1 MLVPSS
7 KTDSIKPEQN
17 SNPQSKSEIDDLKH
31 YSFNSTESSNEV
43 SQKKQK
49 YIFDSNNKSCEIN
62 LYLNEDKINIR
73 INLLHKDK
81 EEYFYES
88 DITQEQLKINNN
100 VFKLC
105 NNIEDSFE
113 YLNYLF
119 SDKQNQLIIKEEN
132 SIIKL
137 EKKIKLSPPLRLEIP
152 QKKQKFLHQNL
163 SLFNNEKNSENENYA
178 KNELNQ
184 NDIQKNKINNN
195 DDSDNGVLCV
205 KIIEY
210 KDEENSD
217 DSMNISLEKI
227 ISKKNNIIKNDNSSD
242 NNKANNMDIIELSEE
257 QEKKEKQFAKSH
269 NNLIHISKIKSLP
282 SLVKN
287 NYDSLLLNKKR
298 TTDSNSSDESFNS
311 ITNENNPINNYI
323 FSSKKQKKNLEK
335 ENFLKIFCDDNA
347 VNNEKSSEKFFKRIQ
362 KRLNLE
368 KLKKK
373 EVNNNMENGEIN
385 QENNNIVMNIENK
398 KEDEEEV
405 DDDDLLY
412 GNKNKKDIID
422 DIHALSPKNSPK
434 LTPSGY
440 YYNYFNL
447 DNNKEFSLNL
457 ERNISQ
463 DSLSK
468 NSSSNSLSRNYKNC
482 ISGFQ
487 KIQLKDNDFINNKNI
502 NSNNNYIPSKFKNN
516 NNENIAMDIPNN
528 WNINNSLNLIG
539 SLIDNNKNI
548 NQIKQIKR
556 DKSYKIIHKNKI
568 ELQNTEIPF
577 FLRND
582 NNNLNN
588 SFSIESDII
597 SGYSEFDFIF
607 NYLKIKFNKEI
618 NDTIRIYQSRMDGP
632 TANDFHRLCDG
643 NTNLL
648 VLIKT
653 TDGKKIGG
661 YTSIGFNS
669 FNRSYHD
676 DTAFIFSIDKREI
689 YPNIK
694 GKTAVDSF
702 YNLGPCFS
710 GDSIK
715 IFDNFLKEGGVTTRE
730 SENFETNE
738 IYQINGGKKAFGVEE
753 IEVLEF
759 LEKKDDDNI

>member
-1 MLVPSS
+1 MEDISS
-7 KTDSIKPEQN
+7 VNNSIWVNVQMKKKDDIDYLEKVKNKFDNLILSISFSNAFKEEKQIEKKLDSA
-17 SNPQSKSEIDDLKH
+17 SKK
-31 YSFNSTESSNEV
+31 
-43 SQKKQK
+43 
-49 YIFDSNNKSCEIN
+49 
-62 LYLNEDKINIR
+62 EDKINIR

-81 EEYFYES
+81 EKYFYES

-205 KIIEY
+205 KIIEH
-210 KDEENSD
+210 KNEENSD

-287 NYDSLLLNKKR
+287 KYDSLLLNKKR
-298 TTDSNSSDESFNS
+298 TTDSNSSDESCNS

-362 KRLNLE
+362 KSLNLE

-385 QENNNIVMNIENK
+385 QEI
-398 KEDEEEV
+398 
-405 DDDDLLY
+405 
-412 GNKNKKDIID
+412 
-422 DIHALSPKNSPK
+422 
-434 LTPSGY
+434 
-440 YYNYFNL
+440 
-447 DNNKEFSLNL
+447 
-457 ERNISQ
+457 
-463 DSLSK
+463 
-468 NSSSNSLSRNYKNC
+468 
-482 ISGFQ
+482 
-487 KIQLKDNDFINNKNI
+487 
-502 NSNNNYIPSKFKNN
+502 
-516 NNENIAMDIPNN
+516 
-528 WNINNSLNLIG
+528 
-539 SLIDNNKNI
+539 
-548 NQIKQIKR
+548 
-556 DKSYKIIHKNKI
+556 
-568 ELQNTEIPF
+568 
-577 FLRND
+577 
-582 NNNLNN
+582 
-588 SFSIESDII
+588 
-597 SGYSEFDFIF
+597 
-607 NYLKIKFNKEI
+607 
-618 NDTIRIYQSRMDGP
+618 
-632 TANDFHRLCDG
+632 
-643 NTNLL
+643 
-648 VLIKT
+648 
-653 TDGKKIGG
+653 
-661 YTSIGFNS
+661 
-669 FNRSYHD
+669 
-676 DTAFIFSIDKREI
+676 
-689 YPNIK
+689 
-694 GKTAVDSF
+694 
-702 YNLGPCFS
+702 
-710 GDSIK
+710 
-715 IFDNFLKEGGVTTRE
+715 
-730 SENFETNE
+730 
-738 IYQINGGKKAFGVEE
+738 
-753 IEVLEF
+753 
-759 LEKKDDDNI
+759 

>member
-205 KIIEY
+205 KIIEH
-210 KDEENSD
+210 KNEENSD

-269 NNLIHISKIKSLP
+269 NNLIHISKNKSLP
-282 SLVKN
+282 SLVN
-287 NYDSLLLNKKR
+287 SLLLNKKR

-335 ENFLKIFCDDNA
+335 ENFLKIFRDDNA

-362 KRLNLE
+362 KSLNLE

-373 EVNNNMENGEIN
+373 KLIIIWKME
-385 QENNNIVMNIENK
+385 K
-398 KEDEEEV
+398 
-405 DDDDLLY
+405 
-412 GNKNKKDIID
+412 
-422 DIHALSPKNSPK
+422 
-434 LTPSGY
+434 
-440 YYNYFNL
+440 
-447 DNNKEFSLNL
+447 
-457 ERNISQ
+457 
-463 DSLSK
+463 
-468 NSSSNSLSRNYKNC
+468 
-482 ISGFQ
+482 
-487 KIQLKDNDFINNKNI
+487 
-502 NSNNNYIPSKFKNN
+502 
-516 NNENIAMDIPNN
+516 
-528 WNINNSLNLIG
+528 
-539 SLIDNNKNI
+539 
-548 NQIKQIKR
+548 
-556 DKSYKIIHKNKI
+556 
-568 ELQNTEIPF
+568 
-577 FLRND
+577 
-582 NNNLNN
+582 
-588 SFSIESDII
+588 
-597 SGYSEFDFIF
+597 
-607 NYLKIKFNKEI
+607 
-618 NDTIRIYQSRMDGP
+618 
-632 TANDFHRLCDG
+632 
-643 NTNLL
+643 
-648 VLIKT
+648 
-653 TDGKKIGG
+653 
-661 YTSIGFNS
+661 
-669 FNRSYHD
+669 
-676 DTAFIFSIDKREI
+676 
-689 YPNIK
+689 
-694 GKTAVDSF
+694 
-702 YNLGPCFS
+702 
-710 GDSIK
+710 
-715 IFDNFLKEGGVTTRE
+715 
-730 SENFETNE
+730 
-738 IYQINGGKKAFGVEE
+738 
-753 IEVLEF
+753 
-759 LEKKDDDNI
+759 